1 MAVYVRAKRVTD
13 PLNDKVKASICGLH
27 DVKSYVSS
35 SGSEHDS
42 DHHHNFSSSCSL
54 SDLIHGFLENDDDQ
68 GSNKN
73 VEKNREECNTDSEKK
88 SRMIDS
94 NNIISLNESIGMLRD
109 LLNPRVRFDSGFRLM
124 LQSQVTKAITLYS
137 SSLSSDKGVLRRRVM
152 SYLRENGYNAG
163 ICKTKWESCGG
174 LTGGNYEFIDV
185 IRPASL
191 SSSSEIRY
199 FIDIDFIGE
208 FEIARPTS
216 QYEKLVQ
223 ILPRVYIGRS
233 EELKQIIKLVSE
245 AAKKSLKVNQLLL
258 SPWRKN
264 RFMQMK
270 WFGPYKRTLNQVSS
284 SSSASTS
291 TSTSSTASNIQ
302 LGFHQKINF
311 APIKCQSSSSM
322 GFNVDRNSSSSIN
335 GVCNGVRLN
344 IPVATRIR

>member
-1 MAVYVRAKRVTD
+1 MAVYVRTKRVTD
-13 PLNDKVKASICGLH
+13 PLNDKVKASICGHH

-35 SGSEHDS
+35 SGSEHDA
-42 DHHHNFSSSCSL
+42 DHHHHDSSSSCSL
-54 SDLIHGFLENDDDQ
+54 SDLIHGFLENDDEVR
-68 GSNKN
+68 N
-73 VEKNREECNTDSEKK
+73 EKVDDHEECNTDSEKN

-94 NNIISLNESIGMLRD
+94 NNNFVSLNESIGMLRD

-137 SSLSSDKGVLRRRVM
+137 SLSSDKGVFRRRVM
-152 SYLRENGYNAG
+152 TYLRENGYNAG

-185 IRPASL
+185 IKPASL

-284 SSSASTS
+284 SPSASTS
-291 TSTSSTASNIQ
+291 TMAIQ
-302 LGFHQKINF
+302 LGFHQKINSF
-311 APIKCQSSSSM
+311 APIKCQSSSAI
-322 GFNVDRNSSSSIN
+322 GFNVDHNSSSSIN
-335 GVCNGVRLN
+335 GVCNGGRLNN

>member
-13 PLNDKVKASICGLH
+13 PLNDKVKASICGQH
-27 DVKSYVSS
+27 EDRVKSFVS

-42 DHHHNFSSSCSL
+42 DHHHDSSSSCSL
-54 SDLIHGFLENDDDQ
+54 SDLIHGFLENDD
-68 GSNKN
+68 GN
-73 VEKNREECNTDSEKK
+73 EKIENDHEEFTDSEKNN

-94 NNIISLNESIGMLRD
+94 NDFISLNESIGMLTD
-109 LLNPRVRFDSGFRLM
+109 LLNPRVRRNDSGFRLL

-137 SSLSSDKGVLRRRVM
+137 SLSSNKDIFRRRIM
-152 SYLRENGYNAG
+152 SYLRENEYNAG

-185 IRPASL
+185 IKPASL
-191 SSSSEIRY
+191 SCSSEIRY
-199 FIDIDFIGE
+199 FIEINFIGE

-233 EELKQIIKLVSE
+233 EELKQIIKLMSE
-245 AAKKSLKVNQLLL
+245 AAKKSLKTNQLLL

-270 WFGPYKRTLNQVSS
+270 WFGAYKRTLNQVSS

-291 TSTSSTASNIQ
+291 SMAIQ
-302 LGFHQKINF
+302 LGFHQKINNF
-311 APIKCQSSSSM
+311 APIKYQSSSSSSM

-335 GVCNGVRLN
+335 GIFNGGRLS

>member
-13 PLNDKVKASICGLH
+13 PLNDKVKASICGHH
-27 DVKSYVSS
+27 DVKNYVS
-35 SGSEHDS
+35 SGSEHNS
-42 DHHHNFSSSCSL
+42 DHHHSSSSSCSL
-54 SDLIHGFLENDDDQ
+54 SDLIHGFLENDDEVR
-68 GSNKN
+68 N
-73 VEKNREECNTDSEKK
+73 EKVDNQEECNTDSEKN

-94 NNIISLNESIGMLRD
+94 NNNIISLNESIGMLRD

-137 SSLSSDKGVLRRRVM
+137 SLSSDKGVFRRRVM

-185 IRPASL
+185 IKPASL
-191 SSSSEIRY
+191 SCSSEIRY

-233 EELKQIIKLVSE
+233 EELKQITKLMSE
-245 AAKKSLKVNQLLL
+245 AAKKSLKGNQLLL

-284 SSSASTS
+284 SPSASTS
-291 TSTSSTASNIQ
+291 SMPEIQ
-302 LGFHQKINF
+302 LGFHQKINSF
-311 APIKCQSSSSM
+311 ALIKCQSSSAM
-322 GFNVDRNSSSSIN
+322 GFNVDRNSSSSIS

>member
-13 PLNDKVKASICGLH
+13 PLNDKVKASICGHH

-42 DHHHNFSSSCSL
+42 DHHHDSSTSSCSL
-54 SDLIHGFLENDDDQ
+54 SDLIHGFLESDDDDK
-68 GSNKN
+68 GRDKN
-73 VEKNREECNTDSEKK
+73 VENDHEECSSDSEK
-88 SRMIDS
+88 RMIDS
-94 NNIISLNESIGMLRD
+94 NNSVSLNESIGMLRD
-109 LLNPRVRFDSGFRLM
+109 LLNPRVRFDSGFRLL

-185 IRPASL
+185 IKPASL
-191 SSSSEIRY
+191 SCSSEIRY

-245 AAKKSLKVNQLLL
+245 AAKKSLKINQLLL

-284 SSSASTS
+284 SSSSSASP
-291 TSTSSTASNIQ
+291 TASNIQ

-322 GFNVDRNSSSSIN
+322 RFNVDRNSSSIIN
-335 GVCNGVRLN
+335 GICNGGRLN
-344 IPVATRIR
+344 KIPVATRIR

>member
-1 MAVYVRAKRVTD
+1 MAVYVRTKRVTD
-13 PLNDKVKASICGLH
+13 PLNDKVKASICGHH

-42 DHHHNFSSSCSL
+42 DHHHHNSSSSCSL
-54 SDLIHGFLENDDDQ
+54 SDLIHGFLENVDDDK
-68 GSNKN
+68 GTNKN
-73 VEKNREECNTDSEKK
+73 AENDHEECNTDSEKN

-137 SSLSSDKGVLRRRVM
+137 SLSSDKGVFRRCVM

-185 IRPASL
+185 IKPASL
-191 SSSSEIRY
+191 SCSSEIRY

-264 RFMQMK
+264 RFMQMR

-284 SSSASTS
+284 SPSASTS
-291 TSTSSTASNIQ
+291 TSTMAIQ
-302 LGFHQKINF
+302 LGFHQKINSF
-311 APIKCQSSSSM
+311 APIKCQSSSTM
-322 GFNVDRNSSSSIN
+322 GFNVDRHSSSSIN
-335 GVCNGVRLN
+335 GLCNGVRLNN

>member
-13 PLNDKVKASICGLH
+13 PLNEKVKASICGHH
-27 DVKSYVSS
+27 DVKSYVS

-42 DHHHNFSSSCSL
+42 DHHRDSSSSSCSL
-54 SDLIHGFLENDDDQ
+54 SDLIHGFLENDD
-68 GSNKN
+68 GN
-73 VEKNREECNTDSEKK
+73 EKTENDHEEFTDSEKNN
-88 SRMIDS
+88 RMTDS
-94 NNIISLNESIGMLRD
+94 NDFISLNESIGMLRD
-109 LLNPRVRFDSGFRLM
+109 LLNPRMSRNDSGFRLI

-137 SSLSSDKGVLRRRVM
+137 SSLSCNKDIFRRRIM

-185 IRPASL
+185 NKPPSL
-191 SSSSEIRY
+191 SCSSEIRY
-199 FIDIDFIGE
+199 FIEIDFIGE

-233 EELKQIIKLVSE
+233 EELKQIIKLMSE
-245 AAKKSLKVNQLLL
+245 AAKKSLKTNQLLL

-270 WFGPYKRTLNQVSS
+270 WFGQYKRTLNQVSS
-284 SSSASTS
+284 SSSASTP
-291 TSTSSTASNIQ
+291 TSSMAIQ
-302 LGFHQKINF
+302 LGFHQKINNF
-311 APIKCQSSSSM
+311 GPIKCQSSSTSM
-322 GFNVDRNSSSSIN
+322 QFNVNRNSSSSIN
-335 GVCNGVRLN
+335 GICNGGRLN